1 MPVEV
6 TRLEPK
12 LYLNVSSRAVKMAEI
27 KDAVQEMARMATE
40 HNDEYY
46 VIISDASA
54 MTNIPLDI
62 RALRALADLDPRLIA
77 MLLVKPPYLAT
88 VAVNII
94 SRVSSLIFENYQSRE
109 AALER
114 AHEILRAKEQKL
126 PEKDNV

>member
-12 LYLNVSSRAVKMAEI
+12 LYLNVSSRAVRMAEI
-27 KDAVQEMARMATE
+27 KDAVQEMARLATV

-46 VIISDASA
+46 VIVSDASA

-62 RALRALADLDPRLIA
+62 RALRELADLDPRLIA

-94 SRVSSLIFENYQSRE
+94 SRVSALIFEHYDSRE

-114 AHEILRAKEQKL
+114 AQNLLRAKAQKL
-126 PEKDNV
+126 GEKDEG

>member
-12 LYLNVSSRAVKMAEI
+12 LYLNVSSRAVRMAEI
-27 KDAVQEMARMATE
+27 RDAVQEMARMATE
-40 HNDEYY
+40 YQDEYY

-54 MTNIPLDI
+54 MTNIPFDI
-62 RALRALADLDPRLIA
+62 RALRELADLDPRLIA
-77 MLLVKPPYLAT
+77 LLLVKPPYLAS

-94 SRVSSLIFENYQSRE
+94 SRVSSLVFEHYASRD

-114 AHEILRAKEQKL
+114 AHEILRAREQKL